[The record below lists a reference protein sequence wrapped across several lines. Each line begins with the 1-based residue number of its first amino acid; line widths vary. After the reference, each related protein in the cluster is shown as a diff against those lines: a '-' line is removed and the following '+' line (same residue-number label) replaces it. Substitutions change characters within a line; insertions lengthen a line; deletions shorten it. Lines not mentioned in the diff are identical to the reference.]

1 MDSLVWSGL
10 FSSCARPPQ
19 LVNLL
24 RLLPNILSY
33 KYDQNVSGIETVI
46 HYMRERDIDNLIQTN
61 VRSVRELIDY

>member
-10 FSSCARPPQ
+10 FCSCARPPQ

-33 KYDQNVSGIETVI
+33 KYEQNVDGIETVI
-46 HYMRERDIDNLIQTN
+46 HYMREIYIDNL
-61 VRSVRELIDY
+61 